1 MSLFFSSLN
10 SGSNGNCYYVGNSSE
25 AVLIDAG
32 ICCRQVEERLQ
43 NLNLSIQLIKGIIIS
58 HEHTDHIKGLEA
70 LAIKYQLP
78 VYITPSTLK
87 FSRVRLPVHLVKYF
101 KSGDEIMIGE
111 LMIITFSKYHDAVDP
126 CSIVV
131 ECNKVRFGI
140 FTDIGKP
147 CDSLISFFKTCHGAL
162 LEANYDEAMLDAGH
176 YPFFLKKRIHG
187 GNGHLSN
194 SQALDVFTTHRPA
207 FMSHLFLAHLSQNNN
222 CPHVVEK
229 LFKTNAMGVNIIVA
243 SRYKESDVV
252 SISLIKEPKPL
263 DISRR
268 KRLLSLQLQISF
280 DE

>member
-32 ICCRQVEERLQ
+32 ICCKQVEERLQ
-43 NLNLSIQLIKGIIIS
+43 RLNLSIQLIKGIIIS

-78 VYITPSTLK
+78 VYITPPTLK
-87 FSRVRLPVHLVKYF
+87 HSQARLPTHLVNYF

-111 LMIITFSKYHDAVDP
+111 LKIITFSKCHDAVDP
-126 CSIVV
+126 CSLVV
-131 ECNKVRFGI
+131 ESKQVRFGI

-147 CDSLISFFKTCHGAL
+147 CDGLISHFKTCHGAL
-162 LEANYDEAMLDAGH
+162 LESNYDEVMLDAGH
-176 YPFFLKKRIHG
+176 YPFFLKRRIRG

-222 CPHVVEK
+222 CPDVVER
-229 LFKTNAMGVNIIVA
+229 LFKTNAKGVNIVVA

-252 SISLIKEPKPL
+252 SICLKEEPLQL

-268 KRLLSLQLQISF
+268 KTK
-280 DE
+280 ENMH